1 MKRLLQ
7 TIMLG
12 LMLAAFAL
20 PALAQDPAASPSQAE
35 QDAQTAVYKQFTDAY
50 NRGKAILKDDPNLAK
65 PGNKEAFAQANKEA
79 NQYATEYLQKWPNA
93 TGAIADYL
101 KKFVTNYAKSEKEAR
116 KNQLLQNVKDKKFD
130 QAFALGKEILG
141 DEPNDLFTHYQLVNA
156 GLGALDADN
165 KSFNA
170 QTAMY
175 AKKGIQLV
183 ESGQTYVPGQPLAQ
197 KDKEQ
202 ALGLFNYA
210 LGLATLESS
219 PAEAVGAF
227 IKVAALEG
235 DKKNPL
241 TYYRLA
247 VAYQSAE
254 YDKLAG
260 DYKAQCT
267 TPEQIAGAPCKAIS
281 DRLNLV
287 VDRMVDAY
295 ARAVSLSSSTPQLAT
310 AKAKWM
316 ESLSAFYKYRH
327 DGKEDGL
334 TEYVAGIM
342 NQPLPGPL
350 PPAGATPAPTTA
362 APAPTPTPSSVG
374 NGSSAAMTSSA
385 TATTTPATTAP
396 KTTTAPTTAPKSTTA
411 PKAATTPA
419 TTPKT
424 TPKKAHTGRH

>member
-50 NRGKAILKDDPNLAK
+50 NRGKAILKDDPNLTK

-79 NQYATEYLQKWPNA
+79 NQFASEYLQKWPSA
-93 TGAIADYL
+93 TGQIPDYL

-116 KNQLLQNVKDKKFD
+116 KSQLLQNVKDKKFD
-130 QAFALGKEILG
+130 QAFALGKEILA
-141 DEPNDLFTHYQLVNA
+141 DEPNDLFTHYQLANA

-165 KSFNA
+165 KNFNT

-183 ESGQTYVPGQPLAQ
+183 ESGATYVPGQPLAQ
-197 KDKEQ
+197 KDKDN
-202 ALGLFNYA
+202 ALGLFNTA
-210 LGLATLESS
+210 LAMSTIENT
-219 PAEAVGAF
+219 PAESIGAF
-227 IKVAALEG
+227 IKIAGLEG
-235 DKKNPL
+235 DQKNPL
-241 TYYRLA
+241 TYYGLA
-247 VAYQSAE
+247 RAYTGAE
-254 YDKLAG
+254 YVKLAT
-260 DYKAQCT
+260 DYSAQCT
-267 TPEQIAGAPCKAIS
+267 TEEQLNSPTCKAMK

-287 VDRMVDAY
+287 ANRIADAY
-295 ARAVSLSSSTPQLAT
+295 ARAISLSGAKPEY
-310 AKAKWM
+310 AKAKVEWQKR
-316 ESLSAFYKYRH
+316 LSDFYKFTH
-327 DGKEDGL
+327 EGKEDGL
-334 TEYVAGIM
+334 TEYIAGIM

-374 NGSSAAMTSSA
+374 TGNGAAMTSST

-396 KTTTAPTTAPKSTTA
+396 KTTTAPTAAPKTTTA
-411 PKAATTPA
+411 PATK
-419 TTPKT
+419 PKT
-424 TPKKAHTGRH
+424 TPKKAHAGRH